1 MIKVI
6 DSLGEVHEIDDGLWE
21 KLKALP
27 KCKYRL
33 AEVPIPKEVVEFKP
47 TPAVKNEVEKL
58 IDEKCCDGK
67 CEKHEIT
74 VTATAAEIIES
85 VKADTEIAETSKQT
99 VKPANKGGRP
109 KKK

>member
-1 MIKVI
+1 MIKVL
-6 DSLGEVHEIDDGLWE
+6 DQMGEPHEITEKMWE
-21 KLKALP
+21 SLSTMKN
-27 KCKYRL
+27 CKYQL